1 MRKQGGGGGR
11 DVVEERQAISVCP
24 LKLVLWLFSVRSLS
38 RDTLGIWLWKASQLP
53 QTCDIQTSL
62 STDAVTCE
70 QDTAAQIYTKQYMAK
85 VTIFFL
91 LLFLRMVGTSNSS
104 WVQDN
109 KNRGNGADAH
119 TLKFTSFQKR
129 TDATFQPTRASSGC

>member
-1 MRKQGGGGGR
+1 MNEAEQERGSDEEAGGKD

-85 VTIFFL
+85 VTIYVFCF
-91 LLFLRMVGTSNSS
+91 
-104 WVQDN
+104 
-109 KNRGNGADAH
+109 
-119 TLKFTSFQKR
+119 
-129 TDATFQPTRASSGC
+129 